1 MPRAL
6 RSRWSSVTSWS
17 PTNCGR
23 VRAISSAMASARAGY
38 EVARTV
44 STAPSRAAR
53 TSPPETS
60 AVMTWSTAAP
70 MYRFRVMTVIR
81 VTAGTAAVDAKTTR
95 PRGAGPVTLESE
107 QAAAKTR
114 DSNSGTRVFMAVSCG
129 SGAEHSPR
137 PAESVRPTSGRGHSL
152 ASPQHVHQPH
162 EQERRRDPGRRGVL
176 EDDRSPLGAH
186 PIPVVEAE
194 ADVGGGEDARARVG
208 DEAQP
213 SRAHVVLQLI
223 PAHVHRHAVLAR
235 AERHEHRERRPP
247 DVSAVVKE
255 AVDAVGGGDEEEA
268 REDEPVHEEVA
279 LEPGLA
285 RQSREPPS
293 LREART
299 RRAALLGESQRID
312 APIQGER

>member
-17 PTNCGR
+17 PTTWGR
-23 VRAISSAMASARAGY
+23 VRAIASALASARAGY

-44 STAPSRAAR
+44 SPAPSRAAR

-60 AVMTWSTAAP
+60 AVMTWSTSAP

-114 DSNSGTRVFMAVSCG
+114 DSNSGTRVFMAASCG

-137 PAESVRPTSGRGHSL
+137 PAESVRPTSGRGHSP
-152 ASPQHVHQPH
+152 ASAPQVHERE
-162 EQERRRDPGRRGVL
+162 EQERRRGTSRGGVL
-176 EDDRSPLGAH
+176 EHGGDTFGTP

-194 ADVGGGEDARARVG
+194 AE
-208 DEAQP
+208 
-213 SRAHVVLQLI
+213 
-223 PAHVHRHAVLAR
+223 
-235 AERHEHRERRPP
+235 
-247 DVSAVVKE
+247 
-255 AVDAVGGGDEEEA
+255 
-268 REDEPVHEEVA
+268 
-279 LEPGLA
+279 
-285 RQSREPPS
+285 
-293 LREART
+293 
-299 RRAALLGESQRID
+299 
-312 APIQGER
+312 